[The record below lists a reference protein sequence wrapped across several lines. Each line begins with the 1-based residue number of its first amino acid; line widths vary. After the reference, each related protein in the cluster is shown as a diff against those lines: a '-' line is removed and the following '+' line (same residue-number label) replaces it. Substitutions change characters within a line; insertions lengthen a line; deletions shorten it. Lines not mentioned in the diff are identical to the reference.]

1 MSSSDE
7 IRETQRRTWDDLSA
21 TWDKWDAVIMRQLA
35 PVGAAMV
42 TALGARDDHRVLD
55 VASGTGEPGLTIAA
69 QVPRG
74 RVVLSD
80 LSPQMLDVAVRRAA
94 ARGLG
99 NVETAVCSADDLPFD
114 AASFDGVTARFG
126 YMFFPELDTATA
138 EMVWVLRPGGRLTAS
153 VWAARADNPWA
164 TLVVDAVGEE
174 IELPAPPPGAPGV
187 FRCSASGLVS
197 SLLSDAGL
205 RDVGETDVP
214 VVVEAADPEQGWEV
228 LSEHVAPA
236 AAALARLDEDARAR
250 VRDRVVDRL
259 AGFVVEGGVRVPGL
273 ARVAVGTR

>member
-1 MSSSDE
+1 
-7 IRETQRRTWDDLSA
+7 
-21 TWDKWDAVIMRQLA
+21 
-35 PVGAAMV
+35 
-42 TALGARDDHRVLD
+42 
-55 VASGTGEPGLTIAA
+55 
-69 QVPRG
+69 
-74 RVVLSD
+74 
-80 LSPQMLDVAVRRAA
+80 VRRAA

-138 EMVWVLRPGGRLTAS
+138 EMVRVLRPGGRLTAS

-174 IELPAPPPGAPGV
+174 IELPAAPPGAPGV
-187 FRCSASGLVS
+187 FRCSAAGLVP

-205 RDVGETDVP
+205 RDVRETDVP
-214 VVVEAADPEQGWEV
+214 VVVEADDPEQGWEV

>member
-7 IRETQRRTWDDLSA
+7 IRETQRRTWDDLS
-21 TWDKWDAVIMRQLA
+21 TMWDKWDAVIMRQLA

-42 TALGARDDHRVLD
+42 AALGARDDHQVLD
-55 VASGTGEPGLTIAA
+55 VASGTGEPGLTVAA

-80 LSPQMLDVAVRRAA
+80 LSPQMLEVAVRRAA
-94 ARGLG
+94 AQGLA
-99 NVETAVCSADDLPFD
+99 NIETATCSADDLPF
-114 AASFDGVTARFG
+114 AEASFDGVTARFG
-126 YMFFPELDTATA
+126 YMFFPELDAATA
-138 EMVWVLRPGGRLTAS
+138 EMARVLRPGGRLTAS
-153 VWAARADNPWA
+153 VWAGREDNPWA

-187 FRCSASGLVS
+187 FRCSARGLVP
-197 SLLSDAGL
+197 SLLADAGL
-205 RDVGETDVP
+205 RDVQEVDVP
-214 VVVEAADPEQGWEV
+214 VVVEAASPELGWEV

-236 AAALARLDEDARAR
+236 AAALARLDDAARAR
-250 VRDRVVDRL
+250 VRERVVGQLD
-259 AGFVVEGGVRVPGL
+259 AYVVGDGVRVPGL